1 MCHHTRLRIHFLED
15 TGSQRKVPPKDV
27 TGWHKASSLQ
37 LGGLEAGSRGRK
49 GRMPGSVEY
58 RREAMIPSFSRIT
71 TVCRTGPNTSACPVR
86 GSSMWS
92 SVCLGSVSLQRI
104 TPGSF
109 PCSTLVGFAP
119 PPLCHSE
126 FSLPVPRP
134 PWHLGQ
140 SDFSP
145 WVFIFLFIPGFAGQ
159 RDWPEPR
166 AS

>member
-1 MCHHTRLRIHFLED
+1 MCHHTRLRILFLED
-15 TGSQRKVPPKDV
+15 AGSQRKVPPKDV
-27 TGWHKASSLQ
+27 TGWHKTSSLQ
-37 LGGLEAGSRGRK
+37 LGGVEAGSWDRK

-109 PCSTLVGFAP
+109 PCSILVGFAP
-119 PPLCHSE
+119 LPPPFMSLRVLTPCAPPSLASGPIRFLSLGFYFLVHSWFCWTE
-126 FSLPVPRP
+126 GL
-134 PWHLGQ
+134 
-140 SDFSP
+140 
-145 WVFIFLFIPGFAGQ
+145 A
-159 RDWPEPR
+159 
-166 AS
+166 